1 MITDKQHQEML
12 KENTTYL
19 DEWLARIENRLKDP
33 KNLLHGKEKE
43 AYGFFLCAN
52 SNGLIFANRVEE
64 FTDRF
69 NEIFVT
75 LEDRT

>member
-1 MITDKQHQEML
+1 MITDKEQHEML
-12 KENTTYL
+12 KQNTTYI
-19 DEWLARIENRLKDP
+19 DECLTRIENRLKDP
-33 KNLLHGKEKE
+33 KNLIHGKEKE

-52 SNGLIFANRVEE
+52 SNDLIFANRVEE

-75 LEDRT
+75 LEDR